1 MVKTSAENDPV
12 TTAYLD
18 QLITVSLGRPH
29 HLVSSLQFSNGRFI
43 EPQEVDEVVQFS
55 THAYLVRSWVQ
66 PPHMVWPHSVQMLN
80 APSPNLVE

>member
-55 THAYLVRSWVQ
+55 THAYLFK
-66 PPHMVWPHSVQMLN
+66 HTYK
-80 APSPNLVE
+80 E